1 MLSIPHGI
9 TSIKERAI
17 KAKREKRAVG
27 TSHQGCFLERMRYTR
42 LMQQYAI
49 DQIRQADP
57 ILDRVI
63 AKVGVLDYEVEQDGF
78 AFLVQVIIGQ
88 MLSAKAA
95 DTIHARLVAAVG
107 GRIDPISIASIDEEA
122 LRGFG
127 IARRKAQT
135 IRALATLVDQ
145 DPSVLKNLA
154 DLDDRQC
161 LASLCQY
168 KGIGPWTAK
177 MYLIFVLDRMDVLPI
192 EDGAFLQAYRF
203 LYGDEDMERRASLW
217 KPYRS
222 LAARYLYRFL
232 DLGYCR

>member
-1 MLSIPHGI
+1 
-9 TSIKERAI
+9 
-17 KAKREKRAVG
+17 
-27 TSHQGCFLERMRYTR
+27 
-42 LMQQYAI
+42 MQQYAI

-63 AKVGVLDYEVEQDGF
+63 EKVGVLDYEVEQDGF

-107 GRIDPISIASIDEEA
+107 GRIDPIIIASIDEEV
-122 LRGFG
+122 LRRFG

-161 LASLCQY
+161 LASLC
-168 KGIGPWTAK
+168 
-177 MYLIFVLDRMDVLPI
+177 
-192 EDGAFLQAYRF
+192 
-203 LYGDEDMERRASLW
+203 
-217 KPYRS
+217 
-222 LAARYLYRFL
+222 
-232 DLGYCR
+232 